1 MGGKE
6 LGGGTVE
13 VSQEGA
19 VTEVVQLVA
28 DNRNSKEIPTE
39 RTDTL
44 SERSAGG
51 LPATSHD
58 GEAMRPG
65 TETRDE
71 SDVMGRERGVE
82 TLKCGQI
89 AKGGCKTPVSGKTA
103 VGVSGSC
110 SELSRDTITEGVGET
125 VKDRRG
131 TGA

>member
-28 DNRNSKEIPTE
+28 NNRNSKEIPTE

-44 SERSAGG
+44 RERSAGG
-51 LPATSHD
+51 LPGTGHD

-71 SDVMGRERGVE
+71 SDVKS
-82 TLKCGQI
+82 TLLTDTN
-89 AKGGCKTPVSGKTA
+89 AS
-103 VGVSGSC
+103 
-110 SELSRDTITEGVGET
+110 LTITTAAATPPNVCT
-125 VKDRRG
+125 LNH
-131 TGA
+131 